1 MYLAKS
7 RSARQQRRARQR
19 GLSLV
24 EAVVTAGLIS
34 VGLLGLSASTLMV
47 TRSAKT
53 ADMTSAAT
61 ALSMRQLELVRS
73 MPLGAAGHTPGSYS
87 GGSYSP
93 NGNQGGPVTV
103 NWVVSAM
110 NQPRPGLKT
119 VTVTASWTDSKPHT
133 LQVAGFVRCPN
144 VPCLS

>member
-1 MYLAKS
+1 MYSAKS
-7 RSARQQRRARQR
+7 RSARNRRARQR

-47 TRSAKT
+47 TRSAKS

-61 ALSMRQLELVRS
+61 ALSMRQLEAIRS
-73 MPLGAAGHTPGSYS
+73 MPLGAAGHAPGTYS
-87 GGSYSP
+87 GGTYSP
-93 NGNQGGPVTV
+93 NGNQGGPVSIG
-103 NWVVSAM
+103 WVVSAM
-110 NQPRPGLKT
+110 NQPRAGLKT
-119 VTVTASWTDSKPHT
+119 VTVTAAWTDSKPHM

-144 VPCLS
+144 VPCIS